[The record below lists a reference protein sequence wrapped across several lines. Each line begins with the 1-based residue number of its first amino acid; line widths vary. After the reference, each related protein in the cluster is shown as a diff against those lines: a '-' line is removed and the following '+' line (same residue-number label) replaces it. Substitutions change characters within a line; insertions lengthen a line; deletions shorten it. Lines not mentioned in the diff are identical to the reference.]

1 MKRSRILRYH
11 PFGFLL
17 GAVGIALYLLYKI
30 SPLSGGSGAA
40 MTIVGPV
47 IGVVYIVG
55 FGILCGISLVVF
67 LLIDYFHKK

>member
-11 PFGFLL
+11 LFVFLL
-17 GAVGIALYLLYKI
+17 GTLGIVLYLLYKI
-30 SPLSGGSGAA
+30 SPLSGVSGAA

-55 FGILCGISLVVF
+55 FGFLCGISLCLF
-67 LLIDYFHKK
+67 LLIDHFRKK